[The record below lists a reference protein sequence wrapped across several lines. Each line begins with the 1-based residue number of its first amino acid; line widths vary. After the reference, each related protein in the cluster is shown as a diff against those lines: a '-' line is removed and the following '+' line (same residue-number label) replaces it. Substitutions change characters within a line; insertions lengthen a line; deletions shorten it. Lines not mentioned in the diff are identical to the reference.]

1 MIYLDNAATSWPKPP
16 EIYETLRT
24 FLQRAGAN
32 PGRASHRMAVAASS
46 ALQQTRSSLARLLN
60 AESPDRIVFTSN
72 ATDALNL
79 AIRGLVRPGDRIV
92 TTSMEHNSVNRPL
105 RAMADLGAE
114 IIKVQASTFGTVDA
128 SDVRAAANGGARL
141 IVVTHASNVNGAVQ
155 PIAELAEITRSAG
168 AYLLVD
174 GAQTVGAMP
183 VDVESLGI
191 DLLAF
196 PAIRP

>member
-1 MIYLDNAATSWPKPP
+1 
-16 EIYETLRT
+16 
-24 FLQRAGAN
+24 
-32 PGRASHRMAVAASS
+32 MAVAASS